1 MSLKTFFN
9 DSAYNETDE
18 NFVLDETNKVRTDQ
32 QTDKQNLE
40 NLIKAKEY
48 IEHLETAEVKLSL
61 G

>member
-9 DSAYNETDE
+9 DSAYNKTDE
-18 NFVLDETNKVRTDQ
+18 NFVLDETNKVRTDR